1 MHYAF
6 TTLDAVLMENL
17 EKDAINDK
25 MVSWRIQNA
34 IIKCLYEFVQQ
45 KRFRFQNKTQLLQM
59 RVLKDSLVNNFY
71 FIV

>member
-17 EKDAINDK
+17 EKRRYKRQDGIMANSKCNNWMFIWVCTVK
-25 MVSWRIQNA
+25 KVEITEQNA
-34 IIKCLYEFVQQ
+34 VIA
-45 KRFRFQNKTQLLQM
+45 M

-71 FIV
+71 FCV

>member
-17 EKDAINDK
+17 EKRRYKRQDGIMANSKSNNWMFIWVCTVK
-25 MVSWRIQNA
+25 KVEITEQNA
-34 IIKCLYEFVQQ
+34 VIA
-45 KRFRFQNKTQLLQM
+45 M